1 MQVIFVLVSD
11 IGVAD
16 MEQVMIQYETR
27 EEIPTV
33 QLERVVKS
41 ALDDQWKRLDF
52 GKMIDQVWKPLCARN
67 AWLLLTCVRLAGH
80 PVPAFRA
87 PAHCGDHRTQAET
100 AGRKLPWQVLAPLVD
115 RGTSRA
121 LFPLCFEGLT

>member
-1 MQVIFVLVSD
+1 MYIQVIFVLVSD

-52 GKMIDQVWKPLCARN
+52 GKMIDQVR
-67 AWLLLTCVRLAGH
+67 
-80 PVPAFRA
+80 
-87 PAHCGDHRTQAET
+87 
-100 AGRKLPWQVLAPLVD
+100 
-115 RGTSRA
+115 SS
-121 LFPLCFEGLT
+121 